1 MRKTLKARGGPRRRR
16 RRRRRLDR
24 RSGPPGRPARCRAP
38 RTATGRTTPPTCAA
52 PSTRRSIRSTPP
64 TSTRWKWRGASRPT
78 TSAPAPSSSSKARR
92 WRSRACSTS
101 TAGTRRSVVAL
112 DGRTGELIWSHSYR
126 EGNRA
131 AIAPRQLS
139 GRGVSYWTD
148 GKGDERILYVTTG
161 YRLIALNAK
170 NGAMIPSFGEGG
182 VVDLKKGAV
191 FGKGQ
196 QIDLET
202 GEIGL
207 HSTPTVVKD
216 VDHRRLVVQGRHDGQ
231 DPQQHQGSGPRLRR
245 EERQAALDVQH
256 DSEAGRVRQRHVG
269 ERVVGDQRQHRRV
282 DADHRRRGS
291 RARLPAGRIADLGLL
306 RRPPPGQQPVRR
318 EPGVRRPED
327 RPAQVALPDRPPP
340 DLGLRPVVG
349 ADPARHQR
357 RRQADQGGRAA
368 EQGSVPLRVR
378 SHHRPAGVADRRDV
392 RCRSPTCPAR
402 RRRRRSR
409 SRPNRRPTRGSRS
422 ASTI

>member
-1 MRKTLKARGGPRRRR
+1 MRKTLKGAAVARRRR
-16 RRRRRLDR
+16 
-24 RSGPPGRPARCRAP
+24 
-38 RTATGRTTPPTCAA
+38 
-52 PSTRRSIRSTPP
+52 
-64 TSTRWKWRGASRPT
+64 
-78 TSAPAPSSSSKARR
+78 SAPASSGRPPGPSGQAGTMPSTKNGDWTHYTADMRGTKYSPLDQINAANFNKMEVA
-92 WRSRACSTS
+92 WRFKTDNLGTRPEFKLEGTPLAIKGVLYV

-170 NGAMIPSFGEGG
+170 NGAMIPTFGEGG

-196 QIDLET
+196 QIDMET

-216 VDHRRLVVQGRHDGQ
+216 IVIVGSSFKEGMTVKTHNNTKGLVRAFDVKSGKLIWTFNTIPKPGEFGNDTWENESWATNGNTGVWTQITVDEEAGLVV
-231 DPQQHQGSGPRLRR
+231 
-245 EERQAALDVQH
+245 
-256 DSEAGRVRQRHVG
+256 
-269 ERVVGDQRQHRRV
+269 
-282 DADHRRRGS
+282 
-291 RARLPAGRIADLGLL
+291 PAGRIADLRLL
-306 RRPPPGQQPVRR
+306 RRPSPGQQPVRR
-318 EPGVRRPED
+318 EPGLRRPED
-327 RPAQVALPDRPPP
+327 RPAQVALPDRAPP

-357 RRQADQGGRAA
+357 RRQADQGRRAA

-378 SHHRPAGVADRRDV
+378 PHHRPAGVADRGAR
-392 RCRSPTCPAR
+392 RCRSPTCRAR

-422 ASTI
+422 ASTT